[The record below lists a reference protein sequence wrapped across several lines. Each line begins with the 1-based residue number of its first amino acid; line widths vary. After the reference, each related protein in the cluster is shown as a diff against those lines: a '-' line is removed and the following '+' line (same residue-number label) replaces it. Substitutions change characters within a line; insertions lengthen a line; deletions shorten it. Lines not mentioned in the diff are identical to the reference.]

1 MKYEDFLNKKTH
13 ISGDFGFDPI
23 WLPDCMFDFQRSL
36 VEWAT
41 KKGRAALFADCGL
54 GKTLMQLVWAENV
67 CRKSNGKVLILT
79 PLAVASQT
87 VKEAEKFDIEAEQS
101 RDGKHTKKIVVTNY
115 EKLHLF
121 NSSDFVGCVCD
132 ESSILKSLGELVRS
146 EMLTRFFRQLD
157 DKGQKKEM
165 RMQEQ
170 AEKESNYYGKLSF
183 RVAQSI
189 GQWRLKHHAVNDFW
203 RWVCSWSR
211 ACRKPSDLGFS
222 DDGFNLPDLI
232 ERRHLI
238 EPKTPA
244 DGYLFCLPAFGLGEE
259 REERKRTINERCEFA
274 AELVKDSPSSI
285 MWCHTNAEGDL
296 LEETTPDSKQV
307 AGKHS
312 DEQKEETYRA
322 FQEGEL
328 KTLIIKPKIGAWG
341 MNWQHCNKVVTFASH
356 SYEQYYQSVRRCWRF
371 GQNNPVT
378 VDIIATIG
386 EERVLENMK
395 RKSKQ
400 ADLMFEKVV
409 NEMNNSLRIEKENK
423 HKKEME
429 LPTWL

>member
-1 MKYEDFLNKKTH
+1 MPYRLLCT
-13 ISGDFGFDPI
+13 
-23 WLPDCMFDFQRSL
+23 
-36 VEWAT
+36 AT
-41 KKGRAALFADCGL
+41 AAPNDYIEL
-54 GKTLMQLVWAENV
+54 GQ
-67 CRKSNGKVLILT
+67 S
-79 PLAVASQT
+79 S
-87 VKEAEKFDIEAEQS
+87 EA
-101 RDGKHTKKIVVTNY
+101 
-115 EKLHLF
+115 
-121 NSSDFVGCVCD
+121 
-132 ESSILKSLGELVRS
+132 LGELVRS

-222 DDGFNLPDLI
+222 DDGFKLPPLV
-232 ERRHLI
+232 ERTHLI
-238 EPKTPA
+238 EPNTAA

-274 AELVKDSPSSI
+274 AELVKDSSSSI
-285 MWCHTNAEGDL
+285 IWCHANAEGDL
-296 LEETTPDSKQV
+296 LEEITPDSKQV

-322 FQEGEL
+322 FQDGEL

-371 GQNNPVT
+371 GQKNPVT

-386 EERVLENMK
+386 EERVLENMR